1 VLAAEVGDVEW
12 CKKLVEDGK
21 GLSFTLAYDI
31 EEQLKTGR
39 LKLVPLQEYVYVA
52 AESVTHLDEF
62 NPIILKFI
70 SMVKEA
76 FGFRET
82 RSDTRQD
89 KSQV

>member
-1 VLAAEVGDVEW
+1 
-12 CKKLVEDGK
+12 
-21 GLSFTLAYDI
+21 
-31 EEQLKTGR
+31 
-39 LKLVPLQEYVYVA
+39 LQEYVYVA